1 MENYEKTTENLVESV
16 EEPTEVTK
24 KAKKENAFVN
34 LLLSDWRQYR
44 KSQII
49 AINAL
54 LCALVLLFVLVPLKL
69 GVLDLAVIPIIAII
83 ISAEVLGVLNG
94 VLTGLFFAFVSFF
107 NHLARPGVLSPVF
120 IQNPMV
126 TFLPRILMPIMVFL
140 AIKLLDYLFS
150 KIKYNSEKS
159 KKITPKILDTI
170 KYSVGACFGVITNTA
185 GVLGFMFAF
194 YGGNTLNTGI
204 AITAEFISGII
215 ATNAV
220 LELIVCAL
228 VTPAVTIAVKKTLSL
243 TMKKRVK
250 N

>member
-1 MENYEKTTENLVESV
+1 MENYEKTTENLTENV
-16 EEPTEVTK
+16 EETAIATK
-24 KAKKENAFVN
+24 KTKKENAFVN

-54 LCALVLLFVLVPLKL
+54 LCALVLLFVLVPLNI
-69 GVLDLAVIPIIAII
+69 GIVSLAVIPLIAII

-107 NHLARPGVLSPVF
+107 NHLAKPNLLSLYF
-120 IQNPMV
+120 IQNPLI

-140 AIKLLDYLFS
+140 AIKLLDYFFG

-170 KYSVGACFGVITNTA
+170 KYSIGACLAVITNTA
-185 GVLGFMFAF
+185 GVLGFMYAF
-194 YGGNTLNTGI
+194 YGGDTLSNGK
-204 AITAEFISGII
+204 EVGVYISSLIG
-215 ATNAV
+215 TNAV
-220 LELIVCAL
+220 IELIVCAL